1 MPKWIIFLFALA
13 LLSHQRAQAQFQ
25 LNGNAVQLND
35 SCYQLTQT
43 FDFIAGSIWNLD
55 QINLNNSFEVV
66 MDIFLGC
73 QDASGADGIVFGF
86 QPVSTSVGTPGG
98 GIGFEGISPSIGF
111 EFDTYQNGDL
121 SDPAFDHMALIS
133 NGNLNHAS
141 NTNLAGPV
149 QASVNNGN
157 IEDCEYHELR
167 VSWNANTFE
176 LAAYFDC
183 ELRLSYTGDIVNT
196 IFGGNPNVFWG
207 FTAATG
213 ALNNTHQICFTYTT
227 FLDQLEDVVLCPNG
241 QVQLQAS
248 SGFDDY
254 SWTPAT
260 GLSNPLVANP
270 IASPTATTTYIVEI
284 QDACSIPLY
293 DTVLVMVDGDSSFV
307 ELGPDTLFCTNESF
321 QLDASTPNATY
332 LWNTG
337 ATTPQ
342 IDLST
347 GGFYQVTVTIDDYC
361 FDSDFV
367 TMEALNPP
375 TVVLPDDPVLCIGTP
390 FRADVQ
396 GGTPYTS
403 YDWNTGATG
412 AVLEILE
419 AGSYSVTAT
428 NICGTDDGGF
438 AIELEDCQQLFIPNV
453 FSPNFDGI
461 NDYFLLQDNGDVRNI
476 RYLRIYDRWGE
487 LVFSQANI
495 LPNERTTSW
504 DGTFRGERMPVGVY
518 LWILEVEFRDGVVQE
533 RAGSLQLLR

>member
-1 MPKWIIFLFALA
+1 MPKWSLFLLVLTFF
-13 LLSHQRAQAQFQ
+13 SSQRLVAQFQ

-43 FDFIAGSIWNLD
+43 TNFIAGSIWNLD
-55 QINLNNSFEVV
+55 QISLNNSFEVV

-73 QDASGADGIVFGF
+73 QDAGGADGMVFGF

-111 EFDTYQNGDL
+111 EFDTYQNGSL
-121 SDPAFDHMALIS
+121 SDPAFDHMALIR
-133 NGNLNHAS
+133 NGNLDHFS
-141 NTNLAGPV
+141 GNTLAGPV
-149 QASVNNGN
+149 QASANNAN

-196 IFGGNPNVFWG
+196 IFGGDPNVFWG

-213 ALNNTHQICFTYTT
+213 ALNNAHQICFTYTT

-270 IASPTATTTYIVEI
+270 IASPTETTTYIVEI

-293 DTVLVMVDGDSSFV
+293 DTVVVLVDGDSSFV
-307 ELGPDTLFCTNESF
+307 ELGPDTIFCTNAPF

-337 ATTPQ
+337 ATTAQ
-342 IDLST
+342 IDLNT
-347 GGFYQVTVTIDDYC
+347 GGFYQVTVTINDYC
-361 FDSDFV
+361 FDTDFV
-367 TMEALNPP
+367 TMEALDPP
-375 TVVLPDDPVLCIGTP
+375 TVNIPEDPVLCIGTP
-390 FRADVQ
+390 FRAEVQ
-396 GGTPYTS
+396 GNTPYTE
-403 YDWNTGATG
+403 YEWNTGATG
-412 AVLEILE
+412 GVLEIVE
-419 AGSYSVTAT
+419 VGNYSVTAT
-428 NICGTDDGGF
+428 NSCGMDSGAF
-438 AIELEDCQQLFIPNV
+438 EIELEDCQQLFIPNV
-453 FSPNFDGI
+453 FSPNFDGV
-461 NDYFLLQDNGDVRNI
+461 NDYFLLQDDGDVRNI
-476 RYLRIYDRWGE
+476 RYLRVYDRWGE
-487 LVFSQANI
+487 LVFSQTNI
-495 LPNERTTSW
+495 LPNDHTTSW

-518 LWILEVEFRDGVVQE
+518 IWILEVEFRDGVVLQD
-533 RAGSLQLLR
+533 AGSLQLLR